1 MTIHLLRLHAGYRC
15 RHSGVCCTEDWAIP
29 VEASLYR
36 RLSHALESSALQP
49 EHAGATYFEI
59 ADGRAPDEPVVTGRV
74 GRDCAF
80 FEPGRGRLCAIHRQL
95 GHDLLPS
102 ACQHFPRVVTVDPRG
117 VFVSLSHVCPTAG
130 RLLTVAS
137 EAPFDVVH
145 DGPLVTPGL
154 EWAGLDAREALPPQ
168 VSAAV
173 LWDWDALTAWE
184 GGILGLL
191 GQHGPERALAAVAAA
206 ARQLER
212 WRPAASDTLA
222 RATQSTLAVAS
233 LETSD
238 HRIDVDALDALARQ
252 AAPHDLPAQVR
263 GPGSRV
269 RSPGQLQDRLVV
281 DRALVAPAW
290 DTLRGLV
297 GRYLAARTV
306 ANAVGYHAATAGAWA
321 ASLDTAYAVLRTE
334 AARQALQAG
343 RMLDAGLLTAA
354 AADADRLLVHR
365 VDAAR
370 LAASLQSAIPGA
382 RSRRC
387 R

>member
-1 MTIHLLRLHAGYRC
+1 MIHLLRLHAGYRC

-36 RLSHALESSALQP
+36 RLSQALESSALQP
-49 EHAGATYFEI
+49 EHAGATYFETT
-59 ADGRAPDEPVVTGRV
+59 DGRAADEPVVTGRV

-80 FEPGRGRLCAIHRQL
+80 FEPGGGRLCAIHRQL
-95 GHDLLPS
+95 GHDQLPS
-102 ACQHFPRVVTVDPRG
+102 ACQHFPRVVTIDPRG

-168 VSAAV
+168 VSGAV
-173 LWDWDALTAWE
+173 LWDWDALTVWE

-191 GQHGPERALAAVAAA
+191 GQHGPERALAAVADA

-222 RATQSTLAVAS
+222 RATESALAAAS

-238 HRIDVDALDALARQ
+238 RRIDVDALDALARQ
-252 AAPHDLPAQVR
+252 AAPHDLPVR
-263 GPGSRV
+263 SGSRVRRPGSRV
-269 RSPGQLQDRLVV
+269 RGPGAGSNPGSTR
-281 DRALVAPAW
+281 RRSGAGR
-290 DTLRGLV
+290 TGL
-297 GRYLAARTV
+297 GRAAR
-306 ANAVGYHAATAGAWA
+306 
-321 ASLDTAYAVLRTE
+321 
-334 AARQALQAG
+334 AR
-343 RMLDAGLLTAA
+343 
-354 AADADRLLVHR
+354 
-365 VDAAR
+365 
-370 LAASLQSAIPGA
+370 
-382 RSRRC
+382 
-387 R
+387 

>member
-1 MTIHLLRLHAGYRC
+1 MIHLLRLHAGYRC

-36 RLSHALESSALQP
+36 RLSQALESSALQP
-49 EHAGATYFEI
+49 EHAGATYFETT
-59 ADGRAPDEPVVTGRV
+59 DGRAADEPVVTGRV

-95 GHDLLPS
+95 GHDRLPS
-102 ACQHFPRVVTVDPRG
+102 ACQHFPRVVTIDPRG

-168 VSAAV
+168 VSGAV
-173 LWDWDALTAWE
+173 LWDWDALTVWE

-191 GQHGPERALAAVAAA
+191 GQHRPEGALAAVANA

-222 RATQSTLAVAS
+222 RATESALAEAT

-238 HRIDVDALDALARQ
+238 RRIDVDALDALARQ
-252 AAPHDLPAQVR
+252 AAPSQVR
-263 GPGSRV
+263 GPE
-269 RSPGQLQDRLVV
+269 PLQDRLAV

-290 DTLRGLV
+290 DAQRALV
-297 GRYLAARTV
+297 SRYLAARTI

-334 AARQALQAG
+334 AARHASQAG
-343 RMLDAGLLTAA
+343 RMLDAVLLAAA

-370 LAASLQSAIPGA
+370 LAASLQT
-382 RSRRC
+382 
-387 R
+387 

>member
-1 MTIHLLRLHAGYRC
+1 VIHFLRLHAGYRC

-29 VEASLYR
+29 VDAPLYR
-36 RLSHALESSALQP
+36 QLSQALASSALQP
-49 EHAGATYFEI
+49 EHADAPYFETT
-59 ADGRAPDEPVVTGRV
+59 DGRTAEPVVTGRV

-95 GHDLLPS
+95 GHDRLPS
-102 ACQHFPRVVTVDPRG
+102 ACQHFPRVVAIDPRG
-117 VFVSLSHVCPTAG
+117 IFVSLSHVCPTAG

-145 DGPLVTPGL
+145 EGPLVTPGL
-154 EWAGLDAREALPPQ
+154 AWAGLDAREALPPQ
-168 VSAAV
+168 VSGAV
-173 LWDWDALTAWE
+173 LWDWDALTVWE
-184 GGILGLL
+184 GGILKLL
-191 GQHGPERALAAVAAA
+191 GQHAPERALAAVADA

-222 RATQSTLAVAS
+222 RATESALATAS

-238 HRIDVDALDALARQ
+238 RRIDVDALDALARR
-252 AAPHDLPAQVR
+252 AVPDAPAQAQ
-263 GPGSRV
+263 GAGSRV
-269 RSPGQLQDRLVV
+269 QGPESSVQGPGPFPDRLAV

-290 DTLRGLV
+290 DAQRELV
-297 GRYLAARTV
+297 GRYLAARTI
-306 ANAVGYHAATAGAWA
+306 ANAVGYHAASAGAWA
-321 ASLDTAYAVLRTE
+321 ALLDTAYAVLRTE

-343 RMLDAGLLTAA
+343 RMLDAGLLTSA

-370 LAASLQSAIPGA
+370 LAASLQTAL
-382 RSRRC
+382 RS
-387 R
+387 